1 MFEAPNDSQAAVVR
15 RNELV
20 PTFAPAGDFDL
31 KQLCSTLW
39 RGKTTILI
47 SIVVALVLAV
57 LFVLIVPYRYTAT
70 TEIFIDPMELHSAG
84 NELTSPS
91 QQSDA
96 SVLTVESQVRVLTS
110 DNLLSRVVTAEG
122 LDHDPEFVR
131 GALSLEHSSLAAL
144 NELKRQLSVSR
155 ADRTYV
161 VDVSVTSEDPAK
173 AARIANAI
181 AKTYLAEQ
189 TEVRSDNARQISQ
202 SLSGQLKELQ
212 DRVRNSEDRVEAYK
226 SSHNIIGANGE
237 LVDEQQLSSL
247 NAQLSAAHAHTEEAK
262 SRLDQIEG
270 ARQSK
275 TDIGAFPAAIQSQ
288 TITALRTQY
297 AEIMRREAEQKTSL
311 GERHPAVIEIE
322 AQADRLQH
330 MIDDE
335 VARVA
340 LSARA
345 EYESAKTNEDTLTRN
360 LDTLKQTAM
369 STNEFLVGLRELER
383 EAQANRAVYEAFLV
397 RARETGQQERV
408 DTKNIRII
416 SKADLPLKR
425 SWPPPS
431 LVIAFAAFM
440 LGAAT
445 GTGIVLM
452 RDTAEADFSR
462 RSAADAS
469 PPKWRAAFK
478 TLWPVRSTSSD
489 IPVLATLPQV
499 DVSYGLNAVE
509 DPNSRFAREIQG
521 VYEAIRASHRKRGNP
536 SVLVVTSDCEDD
548 TTAVALM
555 LAAAA
560 AATGR
565 VLLIDADLKRR
576 TLTAIDAD
584 QNDAGLVDVAVGRR
598 ELSEVIVRDRE
609 TNVNLVPFIAEN
621 SRRDRAISDA
631 DIKHAFD
638 KTKRFDMVIVA
649 AVDLSSNPSIRFF
662 AALVDH
668 IVLVARPDEKDKRAV
683 DQFVSRL
690 GADALKVRGAVLI
703 GV

>member
-1 MFEAPNDSQAAVVR
+1 
-15 RNELV
+15 
-20 PTFAPAGDFDL
+20 
-31 KQLCSTLW
+31 
-39 RGKTTILI
+39 
-47 SIVVALVLAV
+47 
-57 LFVLIVPYRYTAT
+57 
-70 TEIFIDPMELHSAG
+70 
-84 NELTSPS
+84 
-91 QQSDA
+91 
-96 SVLTVESQVRVLTS
+96 
-110 DNLLSRVVTAEG
+110 
-122 LDHDPEFVR
+122 
-131 GALSLEHSSLAAL
+131 
-144 NELKRQLSVSR
+144 
-155 ADRTYV
+155 
-161 VDVSVTSEDPAK
+161 
-173 AARIANAI
+173 
-181 AKTYLAEQ
+181 
-189 TEVRSDNARQISQ
+189 
-202 SLSGQLKELQ
+202 
-212 DRVRNSEDRVEAYK
+212 
-226 SSHNIIGANGE
+226 
-237 LVDEQQLSSL
+237 
-247 NAQLSAAHAHTEEAK
+247 
-262 SRLDQIEG
+262 
-270 ARQSK
+270 
-275 TDIGAFPAAIQSQ
+275 
-288 TITALRTQY
+288 
-297 AEIMRREAEQKTSL
+297 
-311 GERHPAVIEIE
+311 
-322 AQADRLQH
+322 
-330 MIDDE
+330 
-335 VARVA
+335 
-340 LSARA
+340 
-345 EYESAKTNEDTLTRN
+345 
-360 LDTLKQTAM
+360 
-369 STNEFLVGLRELER
+369 
-383 EAQANRAVYEAFLV
+383 
-397 RARETGQQERV
+397 
-408 DTKNIRII
+408 
-416 SKADLPLKR
+416 
-425 SWPPPS
+425 
-431 LVIAFAAFM
+431 
-440 LGAAT
+440 
-445 GTGIVLM
+445 VLM

-462 RSAADAS
+462 RSAANAS

-690 GADALKVRGAVLI
+690 WADALKVRGAVLI

>member
-1 MFEAPNDSQAAVVR
+1 MFEAPSHSQAAVVR

-20 PTFAPAGDFDL
+20 PAFAPAGDFDL

-47 SIVVALVLAV
+47 SIIVALVLAV
-57 LFVLIVPYRYTAT
+57 LFVLIMPYKYTAT
-70 TEIFIDPMELHSAG
+70 TQILIDPMELHSAG

-96 SVLTVESQVRVLTS
+96 AVLTVESQVRVLTS
-110 DNLLSRVVTAEG
+110 DNLLTRVVAAEG

-131 GALSLEHSSLAAL
+131 GALSLEHASLAAL
-144 NELKRQLSVSR
+144 NELKRHLSVSR

-161 VDVSVTSEDPAK
+161 IDVSVTSEDPAK

-181 AKTYLAEQ
+181 AKAYLAGQ
-189 TEVRSDNARQISQ
+189 TEVRSDNARQMSQ
-202 SLSGQLKELQ
+202 SLSGRLKELQ
-212 DRVRNSEDRVEAYK
+212 DRVRDSENRVEAYK
-226 SSHNIIGANGE
+226 SSHNIVGANGE
-237 LVDEQQLSSL
+237 LVDEQQLTSL
-247 NAQLSAAHAHTEEAK
+247 NAQLSAAHARTEEAK

-270 ARQSK
+270 AKRSK
-275 TDIGAFPAAIQSQ
+275 TDMGAFPAAIQSQ

-322 AQADRLQH
+322 AQAERLQH

-335 VARVA
+335 VARIA

-345 EYESAKTNEDTLTRN
+345 EYQSAKTNEDTLTRN

-369 STNEFLVGLRELER
+369 STNESLVGLRELER
-383 EAQANRAVYEAFLV
+383 EVQANRAVYEAFLV
-397 RARETGQQERV
+397 RARETGEQERV

-431 LVIAFAAFM
+431 LVIALAALM
-440 LGAAT
+440 LGAAI

-452 RDTAEADFSR
+452 RDTAENDVPRGRPADI
-462 RSAADAS
+462 S
-469 PPKWRAAFK
+469 PPKWRTAVR
-478 TLWPVRSTSSD
+478 TLWPVRSASSD
-489 IPVLATLPQV
+489 IPVLATLPQI
-499 DVSYGLNAVE
+499 DVGYALDAVE
-509 DPNSRFAREIQG
+509 DAHSSFAREMHE
-521 VYEAIRASHRKRGNP
+521 VHEAIRANHRKRGNP
-536 SVLVVTSDCEDD
+536 SVLVVASDCEDD
-548 TTAVALM
+548 STAVALM
-555 LAAAA
+555 LAAVA
-560 AATGR
+560 AATER

-609 TNVNLVPFIAEN
+609 TNINLVPFVAEN

-638 KTKRFDMVIVA
+638 MTKRFDMVIVA
-649 AVDLSSNPSIRFF
+649 AVDLSRDPSIRFF
-662 AALVDH
+662 AGLVDH

-683 DQFVSRL
+683 DQFVARL
-690 GADALKVRGAVLI
+690 GADAKKVRGAVLI